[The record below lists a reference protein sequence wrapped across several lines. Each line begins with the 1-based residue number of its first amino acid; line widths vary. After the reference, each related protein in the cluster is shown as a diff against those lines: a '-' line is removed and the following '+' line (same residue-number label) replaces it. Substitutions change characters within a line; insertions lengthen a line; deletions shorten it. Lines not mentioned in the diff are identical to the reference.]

1 MRRAREDLRE
11 ARARLRSRKVDA
23 EAVREAERAIERV
36 AGEVALGG
44 PLGRLI
50 AAEGERGD
58 GGDGGDEAQRE
69 PVRAPDLRRGARVWV
84 SRLRAEA
91 DVVEVLSDGAIRV
104 AAGPL
109 KLTVP
114 ASELRAVS
122 PPAPAPR
129 ARSSPSASARDAR
142 PAVAPG
148 VTAAP
153 PIQTH
158 DNTCDLR
165 GLRIDDG
172 VGMATSF
179 LDRAVGVGLPVVF
192 LLHGHGTGALRDA
205 IRKELARSPYVAHFR
220 GGEPDQGGEGVTLV
234 WLT

>member
-1 MRRAREDLRE
+1 MDRLRRAREDLRD

-23 EAVREAERAIERV
+23 EGLRDAERAIERV
-36 AGEVALGG
+36 SGEVAIGG
-44 PLGRLI
+44 PLGRLV
-50 AAEGERGD
+50 AGRDAGVEE
-58 GGDGGDEAQRE
+58 EQRE
-69 PVRAPDLRRGARVWV
+69 PVRAPDLRKGARVWV

-91 DVVEVLSDGAIRV
+91 DVVEVLHDGAVRV

-114 ASELRAVS
+114 AGDLRAVTAPT
-122 PPAPAPR
+122 PPPR
-129 ARSSPSASARDAR
+129 AVRAVSARHLPAEGR
-142 PAVAPG
+142 PAVAG
-148 VTAAP
+148 ELT

-179 LDRAVGVGLPVVF
+179 LDRAVGGGQPVVF

-205 IRKELARSPYVAHFR
+205 IRKELARSPYVARFR
-220 GGEPDQGGEGVTLV
+220 GGDPDQGGEGVTLV